1 MGDLLIEAIE
11 VALRVARATDG
22 AVDPTVG
29 RAIRNLGYDRDFDE
43 LAADGRAAGPAA
55 PDPRLAEREPRSPSQ
70 DAFESRP
77 ASSSTWARAPRRWP
91 LTAPQGG

>member
-1 MGDLLIEAIE
+1 MRVNEAEGNEIEVGDLLIEAIE

-43 LAADGRAAGPAA
+43 LASDAAPPAELPPTPDGRA
-55 PDPRLAEREPRSPSQ
+55 
-70 DAFESRP
+70 
-77 ASSSTWARAPRRWP
+77 
-91 LTAPQGG
+91 